1 MAIFNSLL
9 YVYQRVPGTPMFGQS
24 YKDQESKCGNCL
36 AEVFVL
42 FQSLGNKMMECK
54 IRCLGYEAE
63 GGAANVQ
70 CHMVII
76 HG

>member
-1 MAIFNSLL
+1 ML
-9 YVYQRVPGTPMFGQS
+9 VYQRVPGTPMFGES